1 MKAASFVILYSV
13 RWRLRRFV
21 IPLDTSRS
29 CDHMS
34 PHFVHQSV
42 HLHCNHTFHGQC
54 IATALQL
61 DRRCP
66 LCRTCPNAT
75 SHDSEEPFEE
85 GFNDAVSASVVRIMS
100 KIPTRIIRQ
109 LLRIFDVRVNSFTL
123 ETLATALSE
132 QLHYET
138 DSEVE
143 DEVEDVDCA

>member
-1 MKAASFVILYSV
+1 MKRARCPKAVCSIC
-13 RWRLRRFV
+13 
-21 IPLDTSRS
+21 LDTI
-29 CDHMS
+29 DDM
-34 PHFVHQSV
+34 QSV

-66 LCRTCPNAT
+66 LCRTCPIAT

-100 KIPTRIIRQ
+100 KIPTRLIRQ
-109 LLRIFDVRVNSFTL
+109 LLRIFDVRLNSYTP

-138 DSEVE
+138 DSDVE
-143 DEVEDVDCA
+143 EDVDYA